1 MPLAKQIGTIS
12 RTKLS
17 NSAHEAMNSEI
28 YDRILAFTIAALHLE
43 SLAPTYKDCIDRE
56 SKCVN
61 RVSKSATTDELVAK
75 DNERDH
81 TFQFITSMVATY
93 LVCPDP
99 AMQKAAKKLDALL
112 RAYKELSGKAYSEE
126 TAMIDGLLN
135 DMEAVEYK
143 NAAETLNLTSYF
155 TQLKTQN
162 SEYKTLDASRTDEY
176 AARTKTD
183 TNQARKATDDTL
195 DLIVQRVNAFAV
207 IEPTD
212 EINNFIDIV
221 NQIYRKYKDLIA
233 AKGGPSTPTHPD
245 DDKPIPDPEPTP
257 DPEPDPEPT
266 PDPDPENPGG
276 DDDRPVIE

>member
-1 MPLAKQIGTIS
+1 MPLAKQIGTIN

-17 NSAHEAMNSEI
+17 NSAHTGMNTEI
-28 YDRILAFTIAALHLE
+28 YDRILVFTVPVLHLE
-43 SLAPTYKDCIDRE
+43 NLAPGYKECIDRE
-56 SKCVN
+56 SQCVN
-61 RVSKSATTDELVAK
+61 RISKSVTTDELVAK
-75 DNERDH
+75 DAERDK

-93 LVCPDP
+93 LVCPD
-99 AMQKAAKKLDALL
+99 AVMQAAAKQLDAVL
-112 RAYKELSGKAYSEE
+112 RAYKNLYSKAYSEE

-135 DMEAVEYK
+135 DMEANELK
-143 NAAETLNLTSYF
+143 AAATTLNLTTYF

-162 SEYKTLDASRTDEY
+162 QEYKTLDASRTDEY
-176 AARTKTD
+176 ASHVKTD
-183 TNQARKATDDTL
+183 TSKARKATDETL

-233 AKGGPSTPTHPD
+233 AKGGPSTPTQPGD
-245 DDKPIPDPEPTP
+245 DPY
-257 DPEPDPEPT
+257 PT
-266 PDPDPENPGG
+266 PDPDDPSPEDPDNPDNPG

>member
-17 NSAHEAMNSEI
+17 NSAHVAMNSEI
-28 YDRILAFTIAALHLE
+28 YDRILAFTVAALHLE
-43 SLAPTYKDCIDRE
+43 SLAPTYKECIDRE

-93 LVCPDP
+93 LVCPDA

-112 RAYKELSGKAYSEE
+112 RAYKELSNKAYSEE

-143 NAAETLNLTSYF
+143 EAATTLNLTTYF

-162 SEYKTLDASRTDEY
+162 DEYKTLDASRTDEY
-176 AARTKTD
+176 AGRVKTD
-183 TNQARKATDDTL
+183 TNNARKATDETL

-233 AKGGPSTPTHPD
+233 AKGGPSTPTKPD
-245 DDKPIPDPEPTP
+245 DDPYPTP
-257 DPEPDPEPT
+257 DPDDPDPDPDPT

-276 DDDRPVIE
+276 GDDDRPVIE